1 MEIPATSASSPMA
14 SAFLILRIPTGKV
27 QGDHINGRIGRA
39 LDDACHIAG
48 QRINT
53 AYLKDIDQH
62 RQRGASGNRTK
73 DHHRPDFLRDIR
85 NMGSQC
91 TAQYIHQSTLPQKRD
106 CTHHGKQRGINIQ
119 KQLHPILDTL
129 GKGMVRI
136 DTTKQC
142 DGDDDQYKDW

>member
-1 MEIPATSASSPMA
+1 
-14 SAFLILRIPTGKV
+14 
-27 QGDHINGRIGRA
+27 
-39 LDDACHIAG
+39 
-48 QRINT
+48 
-53 AYLKDIDQH
+53 
-62 RQRGASGNRTK
+62 
-73 DHHRPDFLRDIR
+73 
-85 NMGSQC
+85 MGSQC

-136 DTTKQC
+136 DAAKQG